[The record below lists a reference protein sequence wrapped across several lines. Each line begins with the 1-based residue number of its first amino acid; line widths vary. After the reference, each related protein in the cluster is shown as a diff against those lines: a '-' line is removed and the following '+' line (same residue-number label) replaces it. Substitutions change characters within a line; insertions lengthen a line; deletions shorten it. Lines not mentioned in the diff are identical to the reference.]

1 MRGNSPPKRWL
12 SESKF
17 CVDDILTALSRA
29 PQSTR
34 LILSM
39 TDDQDRSSIVEFR
52 RVGFRL
58 DGGRKLLSDLNIT
71 VKRGE
76 TLVLLG
82 RSGSGKTTT
91 LKLINR
97 LLEPTDGSVLV
108 EGRATTDWEPI
119 QLRRHIGYAIQDV
132 GLFPH
137 FTVERN
143 IGLVPSI

>member
-108 EGRATTDWEPI
+108 
-119 QLRRHIGYAIQDV
+119 
-132 GLFPH
+132 
-137 FTVERN
+137 
-143 IGLVPSI
+143 